1 MKHASR
7 IIILLALG
15 FLFEAAPQ
23 AQAQSATPYYWYG
36 ADNTVWNLRIQIYQ
50 AQQQLAALYY
60 RARFIR
66 FTPQSYQEHMRQV
79 NALHRRIYSLQ
90 SQLQSYQGLHWR

>member
-7 IIILLALG
+7 IIILLLSLG
-15 FLFEAAPQ
+15 FLFQAVPQ

-50 AQQQLAALYY
+50 AQQQLTALYY
-60 RARFIR
+60 RARVTRFSPQGYQNHCRRRTHREHFRRNRIR
-66 FTPQSYQEHMRQV
+66 LIPH
-79 NALHRRIYSLQ
+79 
-90 SQLQSYQGLHWR
+90 